1 MELEKKEALLEKVFI
16 NSEKG
21 NNLLN
26 VVNANYLIGLNHLN
40 FELNDLYKIQM
51 GEFLNIDEIIFEDFI
66 QEHYNDDDIIKNYMR
81 IFIDVLYKKG

>member
-1 MELEKKEALLEKVFI
+1 MELEKKEELLEKVFI

-26 VVNANYLIGLNHLN
+26 VVNTNYLIGLNHLN
-40 FELNDLYKIQM
+40 MELNTLYKVQM
-51 GEFLNIDEIIFEDFI
+51 EEFLNTEEIVFEDFI
-66 QEHYNDDDIIKNYMR
+66 QEHYKDDDIIKNYMR